1 MIFFLSLNSFAGNLE
16 KIIKS
21 YKNEQYWKSCD
32 LCEKSLSLY
41 EKNSD
46 FLNFCSLSCL
56 KSGELEKMGKFAS
69 LLGKK
74 ASDRKNSV
82 YFLTILYQKKLLLN
96 SILDKADIS
105 FVKLPKTNYI
115 LSDIFIK
122 YVKKDFTKR
131 KNVYLFKDDED
142 PKITYKLSVQ
152 KMDGEN
158 KLFLKTFKGKIL
170 IKTRIY

>member
-1 MIFFLSLNSFAGNLE
+1 
-16 KIIKS
+16 
-21 YKNEQYWKSCD
+21 
-32 LCEKSLSLY
+32 
-41 EKNSD
+41 
-46 FLNFCSLSCL
+46 
-56 KSGELEKMGKFAS
+56 MGKFAS

-170 IKTRIY
+170 IKTRI